1 MQKPL
6 VERIQEAHYW
16 GKITEITR
24 LSAEKK
30 KIIGELLLEYGAT
43 AELPLESEFC
53 YYLGLPSVLLPKVVT
68 PETWLKWK
76 DIQFTKLFGKAL
88 SLPQKKNVAMLQDY
102 IKRFNLPYLAWME
115 ELGTMFVQRYKL
127 KGKQNLDDKMVLIV
141 KKDGGKEKKPKI
153 DENGNGNGEISGPQQ
168 CLMRFKKEGDN
179 WVVEK

>member
-6 VERIQEAHYW
+6 VERIQEARSW
-16 GKITEITR
+16 ERITEITR

-115 ELGTMFVQRYKL
+115 ELGTLFVQKYKL
-127 KGKQNLDDKMVLIV
+127 KGKQKLDDKMVLIV
-141 KKDGGKEKKPKI
+141 KKDGGKEKKQKI
-153 DENGNGNGEISGPQQ
+153 DGNGNENEELSEPQQ

-179 WVVEK
+179 WVVKK